1 MIEMPLAMN
10 NTFTINCTWGEEL
23 HDQFPLLGYAKN
35 RGEKIQSSLL
45 KEAEA
50 KEAAQF

>member
-1 MIEMPLAMN
+1 MN

-35 RGEKIQSSLL
+35 EKKKILSSLL

>member
-1 MIEMPLAMN
+1 MN

-35 RGEKIQSSLL
+35 EKKILSSLL

>member
-35 RGEKIQSSLL
+35 EKKILSSLL